1 MPDNVTLDNNTT
13 TGETIRTV
21 RKASVQY
28 PVSILDV
35 GTHPD
40 DNTGS
45 SNLVSKANNVGLPV
59 EGLSDSGTV
68 SSGAPVL
75 VGAKFLSTIP
85 TLTNTHAATL
95 LVDSRNNLRTT
106 IVGKNT
112 DNGIAIDGNGAISV
126 AGVATFDY
134 DTGAGTDD
142 TTCVGIAVPASG
154 GAAAVKSTSIQNTVA
169 GVPAD
174 PVVGLNASQI
184 GSFFFDGHTGAN
196 DTTNVAAFGI
206 AIASSAGPKAVG
218 TDGTSTTYLPVSLDS
233 NEVKLGAADTAS
245 SVIGTV
251 KISATDNTVDISN
264 QTVDIS
270 NQTVDVS
277 GQEVTLGAAATAA
290 SVIGTVK
297 ISATDNTVDIS
308 NQTVDVSGQEVTLG
322 AAATAASVIGT
333 VKISATDNTIDI
345 SNQTVDVSG
354 QEVTL
359 GAATSPASV
368 IGTVKIDGT
377 TNEVSLASGST
388 VEVTGDV
395 GIQGRTTGGLL
406 MHSKLD
412 YVNTPENVKASAGTV
427 YGITVFNMTASPFYI
442 KFYDE
447 TTSVNRATHTPVLR
461 FAVPANASSSG
472 AGFVF
477 NVPQGLAFGNQIQY
491 AITTG
496 VADTDTNGISSGNAV
511 VNIAYK

>member
-1 MPDNVTLDNNTT
+1 MADNVELDSGSGGAQVRTKDR
-13 TGETIRTV
+13 GGIET
-21 RKASVQY
+21 
-28 PVSILDV
+28 PVSLIDI
-35 GTHPD
+35 G
-40 DNTGS
+40 GS
-45 SNLVSKANNVGLPV
+45 SGASTEQIIGDANVFMPV
-59 EGLSDSGTV
+59 QGAVASGAV
-68 SSGAPVL
+68 SSGNPVL
-75 VGAKFLSTIP
+75 VGGVYDNDNDSVTDGTSNSLKLDSKQNLRVVLRDGAGNNNVLS
-85 TLTNTHAATL
+85 
-95 LVDSRNNLRTT
+95 VDS
-106 IVGKNT
+106 
-112 DNGIAIDGNGAISV
+112 NGAISV

-134 DTGAGTDD
+134 DTGAGTDS

-169 GVPAD
+169 SVDAD
-174 PVVGLNASQI
+174 PVVGLNTSQI
-184 GSFFFDGHTGAN
+184 GSFFFDGHTGAS

-206 AIASSAGPKAVG
+206 AIASSTGPKAVG
-218 TDGTSTTYLPVSLDS
+218 TDGTATTYLPVSLNS
-233 NEVKLGAADTAS
+233 NEVKLAAAASAS

-322 AAATAASVIGT
+322 PAATAASVIGT

-359 GAATSPASV
+359 GAAASPTSV

-395 GIQGRTTGGLL
+395 GIQGRTTGGLD

-412 YVNTPENVKASAGTV
+412 YVNTPVDVKASAGTV

-442 KFYDE
+442 KFYNE

-477 NVPQGLAFGNQIQY
+477 NVPQGLAFTSQIQY

-496 VADTDTNGISSGNAV
+496 VADTDTTAISSGDAV